1 MILNELPKKMPG
13 LRAPA
18 FFVSSL
24 VLGLMLGASTLVATP
39 ASAQQNLTTQPP
51 PSVVPVPGQMELSKM
66 VWSTILAVDHAN
78 KSGNY
83 SVLRDMSSQGFQ
95 ILNNSATLGQVFAGL
110 RADRVDLSNA
120 LLVAPSYLQ
129 APLMVDTNVLQVNG
143 VFQIR
148 PVAIYFDFYYIWEQG
163 SWKLHGV
170 DLRPLPMTSTEPD
183 PRSGNGSQ

>member
-1 MILNELPKKMPG
+1 MMMLNELPKKMPG

-18 FFVSSL
+18 FFVASTML
-24 VLGLMLGASTLVATP
+24 ALMLGVSALAPTS
-39 ASAQQNLTTQPP
+39 ASAQQALTTQPP
-51 PSVVPVPGQMELSKM
+51 QSVVPVPGQMELSKM

-95 ILNNSATLGQVFAGL
+95 ILNNSANLGQVFAGL

-163 SWKLHGV
+163 VWKLHGI
-170 DLRPLPMTSTEPD
+170 DLRPMPMAAAEPE
-183 PRSGNGSQ
+183 PTASR